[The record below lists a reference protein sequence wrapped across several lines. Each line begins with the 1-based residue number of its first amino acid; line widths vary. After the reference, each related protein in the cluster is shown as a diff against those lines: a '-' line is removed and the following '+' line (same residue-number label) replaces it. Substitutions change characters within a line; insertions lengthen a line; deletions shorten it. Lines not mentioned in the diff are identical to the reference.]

1 MKNFMKSI
9 TKTMFATAI
18 TASLLVSTTVIATTD
33 HSASQL
39 LLPRHNSIVDDVTK
53 IMSSPAA
60 LKAYAEIQSLLF
72 RKLQQTKV
80 PLKAPSALSCFINFV
95 TKKENQALFAKWQS
109 ISADF
114 AQEII
119 NTMSIE
125 DILANMGL
133 TTEKIQPVCCA
144 YQSADAAIAE
154 DNAKNDVITKIL
166 NHSKGALTAI
176 IASLGLGWSTI
187 AEYVGARAKRVEAVQ
202 MTDENPVQ
210 AALRK
215 SLKKNLTLQ
224 ELQAL
229 YTFSQ
234 TSAFNTIASSFE
246 EVKKILLQVLSKEDP
261 RSLAM
266 LAERLQAFATS
277 CKNTKETALAGGI
290 AEITI
295 TTAAAAA

>member
-39 LLPRHNSIVDDVTK
+39 LLPRDNSIVDDVTK
-53 IMSSPAA
+53 IMTSPAA
-60 LKAYAEIQSLLF
+60 SKAYAAIKMALF
-72 RKLQQTKV
+72 KKLQTTKMPV
-80 PLKAPSALSCFINFV
+80 GKSALLDFINFV
-95 TKKENQALFAKWQS
+95 SKNQTLFDKWQS

-119 NTMSIE
+119 ATMSIE
-125 DILANMGL
+125 DILANIGL
-133 TTEKIQPVCCA
+133 TTETIQPVCRA

-154 DNAKNDVITKIL
+154 DKAKNAVITKIL
-166 NHSKGALTAI
+166 DHSKGALAGI
-176 IASLGLGWSTI
+176 IGSLGLGWSTI
-187 AEYVGARAKRVEAVQ
+187 AEYVGARAKQAEVVQ

-215 SLKKNLTLQ
+215 SLKKNLTLL
-224 ELQAL
+224 ELHSLFNFA
-229 YTFSQ
+229 Q
-234 TSAFNTIASSFE
+234 TPAFNAIASSFE
-246 EVKKILLQVLSKEDP
+246 EVKTILLQTLSKEDP
-261 RSLAM
+261 TSLAM

-277 CKNTKETALAGGI
+277 CKDTKETALAGGI
-290 AEITI
+290 AEFTS

>member
-39 LLPRHNSIVDDVTK
+39 LLRSDKSIVDHVTK

-60 LKAYAEIQSLLF
+60 LKAYIKIKTLLF
-72 RKLQQTKV
+72 QKLQTTKMTG
-80 PLKAPSALSCFINFV
+80 KNDSAVFDFINFV
-95 TKKENQALFAKWQS
+95 SKNQDLFAKWQS

-166 NHSKGALTAI
+166 HHSKGALTGI

-215 SLKKNLTLQ
+215 SLKKNLTLPQ
-224 ELQAL
+224 L
-229 YTFSQ
+229 YSLFNFAQ
-234 TSAFNTIASSFE
+234 TPAFNAIASSFE
-246 EVKKILLQVLSKEDP
+246 EVKTILLQTLSEEDP
-261 RSLAM
+261 TSLAM

>member
-9 TKTMFATAI
+9 TKAMFATAI
-18 TASLLVSTTVIATTD
+18 TASLLVSTTVIAAANQST
-33 HSASQL
+33 SQL
-39 LLPRHNSIVDDVTK
+39 FPANNSIVDHVTK

-60 LKAYAEIQSLLF
+60 LKAYIKIKTLLF
-72 RKLQQTKV
+72 QKLQTTKMTG
-80 PLKAPSALSCFINFV
+80 KNDSAVFDFINFV
-95 TKKENQALFAKWQS
+95 SKNQDLFAKWQS

-133 TTEKIQPVCCA
+133 TTQMIQPVCCA

-166 NHSKGALTAI
+166 HHSKGALTGI

-215 SLKKNLTLQ
+215 SLKKNLTLPQ
-224 ELQAL
+224 L
-229 YTFSQ
+229 YSLFNFAQ
-234 TSAFNTIASSFE
+234 TPAFNAIASSFE
-246 EVKKILLQVLSKEDP
+246 EVKTILLQTLSEEDP
-261 RSLAM
+261 TSLAM

>member
-53 IMSSPAA
+53 IMTSPAA
-60 LKAYAEIQSLLF
+60 SKAYAAIKMALF
-72 RKLQQTKV
+72 KKLQTTKMPV
-80 PLKAPSALSCFINFV
+80 GKSALLDFINFV
-95 TKKENQALFAKWQS
+95 SKNQTLFDKWQS

-119 NTMSIE
+119 ATMSIE
-125 DILANMGL
+125 DILANIGL
-133 TTEKIQPVCCA
+133 TTETIQPVCRA

-154 DNAKNDVITKIL
+154 DKAKNAVITKIL
-166 NHSKGALTAI
+166 DHSKGALAGI
-176 IASLGLGWSTI
+176 IGSLGLGLSTI

-202 MTDENPVQ
+202 AIDEDPVQ

-277 CKNTKETALAGGI
+277 CKDTKETALAGGI